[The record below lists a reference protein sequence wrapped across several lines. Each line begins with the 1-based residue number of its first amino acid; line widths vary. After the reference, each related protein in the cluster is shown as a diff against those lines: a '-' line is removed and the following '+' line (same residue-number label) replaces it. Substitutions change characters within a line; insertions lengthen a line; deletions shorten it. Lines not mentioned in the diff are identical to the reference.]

1 VRRNG
6 PILAGIVL
14 IVAGMLFAARM
25 MVHRPHR
32 GNFVGQPAPEF
43 TLKTLDGKEMKLADL
58 RGKAVLLNF
67 WATWCGPC
75 KIEMPWFEKLQA
87 TYGPQGL
94 QVIGVAMDDAS
105 PQEIAKFAKD
115 EVHVTYPILLGT
127 EAVGT
132 EYGGIEFLPTTYFID
147 RNGKIVERAFG
158 LKGRGELEDD
168 VKLALGTGAPGK
180 GE

>member
-14 IVAGMLFAARM
+14 IVALMLFAARM

-32 GNFVGQPAPEF
+32 GDLIGQSAPEF
-43 TLKTLDGKEMKLADL
+43 TLKTLDGKEVKLADL

-67 WATWCGPC
+67 WATWCVPC

-94 QVIGVAMDDAS
+94 QVIGVAMDEAT
-105 PQEIAKFAKD
+105 PQEIAKFTKD

-127 EAVGT
+127 EEVGT
-132 EYGGIEFLPTTYFID
+132 QYGGIENIPATYFID
-147 RNGKIVERAFG
+147 RKGKVVDQIVG
-158 LKGRGELEDD
+158 LKGRGEIEDD
-168 VKLALGTGAPGK
+168 VKLALR
-180 GE
+180 

>member
-1 VRRNG
+1 
-6 PILAGIVL
+6 
-14 IVAGMLFAARM
+14 
-25 MVHRPHR
+25 
-32 GNFVGQPAPEF
+32 
-43 TLKTLDGKEMKLADL
+43 
-58 RGKAVLLNF
+58 
-67 WATWCGPC
+67 
-75 KIEMPWFEKLQA
+75 
-87 TYGPQGL
+87 
-94 QVIGVAMDDAS
+94 MDDAS
-105 PQEIAKFAKD
+105 PQEIAKFAKN

-168 VKLALGTGAPGK
+168 VKLALSAGAPGK